1 MPRGSG
7 VDARFEKS
15 AAAIKEAL
23 LRLMVGKRL
32 EDISMAE
39 LAREAKVSRS
49 TLYAHFGN
57 VQDVYLQLMA
67 EFLTGLRPL
76 ATHLHCSDCIG
87 SGARPFCVALREAG
101 PYDPV
106 VRDSRF
112 LPVMFELVKQGVFSS
127 DTLNGYADL
136 GMSSLQADALFRFQM
151 SGCYAVALSD
161 VPPGEWDV
169 VQRTLD
175 AFIRGGIG
183 AVRVSLA

>member
-57 VQDVYLQLMA
+57 DQYVYLQLMA
-67 EFLTGLRPL
+67 EFITGLRPL
-76 ATHLHCSDCIG
+76 APH
-87 SGARPFCVALREAG
+87 
-101 PYDPV
+101 
-106 VRDSRF
+106 
-112 LPVMFELVKQGVFSS
+112 
-127 DTLNGYADL
+127 
-136 GMSSLQADALFRFQM
+136 
-151 SGCYAVALSD
+151 
-161 VPPGEWDV
+161 
-169 VQRTLD
+169 
-175 AFIRGGIG
+175 
-183 AVRVSLA
+183 